1 MIRTGVCTDSKIG
14 GRNLECGIAKQN
26 KLERA
31 MAYSASVQTFQEE
44 YLAFLKKRGALFDE
58 KYLWH
63 QLRPI
68 RPYPMGRFFRWTL
81 SQALRAW
88 RPGTSCLATISLSLR
103 DKAIRPSKSH
113 ALS

>member
-1 MIRTGVCTDSKIG
+1 MSAPIRRLEG
-14 GRNLECGIAKQN
+14 GNLKCGIAKQN
-26 KLERA
+26 KWERA

-44 YLAFLKKRGALFDE
+44 YLAFLKKHGAHFDE

-68 RPYPMGRFFRWTL
+68 IPYPTGRFFRGTL

-88 RPGTSCLATISLSLR
+88 LRSACPSGTKPFAIEGPRIKLALVG
-103 DKAIRPSKSH
+103 
-113 ALS
+113 